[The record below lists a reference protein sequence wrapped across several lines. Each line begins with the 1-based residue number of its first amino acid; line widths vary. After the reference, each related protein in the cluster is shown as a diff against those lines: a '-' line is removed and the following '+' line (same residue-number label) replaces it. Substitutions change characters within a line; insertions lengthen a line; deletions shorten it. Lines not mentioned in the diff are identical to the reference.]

1 MPSRRRLLA
10 QTAAILFAAAMTT
23 AYATTYEVTA
33 SVLNVRSGPGTA
45 FAVKG
50 KLVWGDQVEVMTIEG
65 PWALISLGTEKNG
78 YVSTSYIQAKQA
90 DTAETAEELSLA
102 SQPTD
107 DAVAVMASG
116 VLPDDLPPG
125 ETLGMV
131 MSSNLNF
138 RAAPTGDSPLIES
151 LPYGTVV
158 EIVLQGEAGGWHYVS
173 FNNVRGYVFADY
185 VRLADA
191 DGRFFGLADDVIA
204 YAKQFLGYRYVYG
217 GSTPSGGFDCGGLI
231 KYVFGHFGYALSMG
245 ATTQYNSIAI
255 HLSRAQLRPGDI
267 VYFSSPGGRGIHHTG
282 IYLGDNLFIH
292 ASSPGDVVK
301 ITSMAFGYYDK
312 YYYGA
317 ARLLD

>member
-10 QTAAILFAAAMTT
+10 LPAAILFAATMTT

-33 SVLNVRSGPGTA
+33 SVLNVRSGPGTVY
-45 FAVKG
+45 AVKG
-50 KLVWGDQVEVMTIEG
+50 KLVQGDQVEVMTIEG
-65 PWALISLGTEKNG
+65 PWARISLGAERDG
-78 YVSTSYIQAKQA
+78 YVSMGYIAEAKQA
-90 DTAETAEELSLA
+90 DSAQELSLA

-107 DAVAVMASG
+107 DAVAVMAQG

-125 ETLGMV
+125 STQGMV
-131 MSSNLNF
+131 MSKSLNF
-138 RAAPTGDSPLIES
+138 RAEPTADSPLIES
-151 LPYGTVV
+151 LPYGTVI
-158 EIVLQGEAGGWHYVS
+158 EIVMAGEAGGWHYVS

-204 YAKQFLGYRYVYG
+204 YAKEFLGYRYVYG

-231 KYVFGHFGYALSMG
+231 KYVYGHFGYALNMG
-245 ATTQYNSIAI
+245 ATTQYNSIEV
-255 HLSRAQLRPGDI
+255 HLSREQLRPGDI

-301 ITSMAFGYYDK
+301 ITSMASGYYDK

-317 ARLLD
+317 ARLLE